1 MSSRPPTRR
10 ADRSQPPPDEGVP
23 ARDDTGRSKSGR
35 GPLALFTAGAVVA
48 AVIAAAQLMPAGTP
62 GFRHI
67 QGFDSLP
74 GVGDAASNAPPA
86 RGAADGSGVVVN
98 SLEELRSN
106 YGDPS
111 DATYGRMRIP
121 SINVDAPLGKRTVK
135 DGQLP
140 DPSGPGDVVW
150 YDFGRNS
157 ALGGVPGAGAN
168 AVFAGHVDRNG
179 PVEYA
184 GVDYNGPGVFFL
196 LNRLNEGDTI
206 EVTAGGKTWRYAV
219 IWLREVAVDDDW
231 DILFSAKVLGDTI
244 TLVTCAGPF
253 DYDRDEYPSRL
264 VVRAVRG

>member
-1 MSSRPPTRR
+1 MSSRPPARR
-10 ADRSQPPPDEGVP
+10 SDRSQPPPADVST
-23 ARDDTGRSKSGR
+23 RDDTGRSASGH
-35 GPLALFTAGAVVA
+35 GPLALFAAGAIVA
-48 AVIAAAQLMPAGTP
+48 AVVAAAQLMPAGTP

-67 QGFDSLP
+67 QGLDSLP
-74 GVGDAASNAPPA
+74 GVGGASGAIPPTRRAP
-86 RGAADGSGVVVN
+86 DGSGVVVS
-98 SLEELRSN
+98 SLEQLQST
-106 YGDPS
+106 YGEPG

-121 SINVDAPLGKRTVK
+121 SINVDAPLGKRAVK

-157 ALGGVPGAGAN
+157 ALGGAPGMGAN

-184 GVDYNGPGVFFL
+184 GVHYNGPGVFFL
-196 LNRLNEGDTI
+196 LNRLSEGDTI

-244 TLVTCAGPF
+244 TLVTCAGAF
-253 DYDRDEYPSRL
+253 DYDRDEYRSRL